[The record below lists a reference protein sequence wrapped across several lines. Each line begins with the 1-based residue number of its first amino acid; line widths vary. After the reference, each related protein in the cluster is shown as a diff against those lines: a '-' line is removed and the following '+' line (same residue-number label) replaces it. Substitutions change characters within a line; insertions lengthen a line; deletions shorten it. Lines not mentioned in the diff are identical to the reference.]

1 MKDKWYFAVVYMF
14 FVTAFFSSI
23 VIGFSRLTRERVEA
37 NRQLA
42 FERSVLEV
50 FALAED
56 KTSMQLHE
64 TFVNN
69 IRLTEHPEK
78 RFFNYVLGNKIKGY
92 AVTISGQ
99 GFWAQIKGVI
109 GFDVD
114 KKTITGISFYEQNET
129 PGLGG
134 KIAEA
139 EFRDQFHGIKIAE
152 TGKPI
157 RIKPLGLELGDNEV
171 YAITGATQTCTR
183 LQKLINDDLIKW
195 IETKNK

>member
-1 MKDKWYFAVVYMF
+1 MKEKWYFAVVYMF

-23 VIGFSRLTRERVEA
+23 IIGFSRLTRQRVEA

-42 FERSVLEV
+42 FERSILEV

-56 KTSMQLHE
+56 KTPMQLHE
-64 TFVNN
+64 TFVNS
-69 IRLTEHPEK
+69 IRPAEHPEI
-78 RFFNYVLGNKIKGY
+78 FNYVLENQIKGY
-92 AVTISGQ
+92 AVAISGQ

-109 GFDVD
+109 GFDAD

-134 KIAEA
+134 KIVEA
-139 EFRDQFHGIKIAE
+139 QFRDQFSGIKIAG
-152 TGKPI
+152 TGEPI

-183 LQKLINDDLIKW
+183 LEKLINADLVKW
-195 IETKNK
+195 TQTKNK